1 MVSLNFRVRGY
12 SKQEQVGQLTTS
24 FLNIV
29 IPLYAN
35 GKMAITVVLRFSL
48 VHEAFRNLS
57 HMKNLPGKERLVT
70 PTPFLLKAQIRT
82 KSIACSYCA
91 FSDLLRAIEDLP
103 QGV

>member
-57 HMKNLPGKERLVT
+57 HMKNLPGKGEAGDPHHLFVEST
-70 PTPFLLKAQIRT
+70 DQ
-82 KSIACSYCA
+82 
-91 FSDLLRAIEDLP
+91 D
-103 QGV
+103 